1 MSTGKANQQGHS
13 LNSLLQNFH
22 DSSMASQQS
31 SSQPQQQNARLQ
43 QGYTVDASD
52 SPGPAHTP
60 DQTPLSQMNALDR
73 FGLPGLLAIV
83 RSDNPDVAG
92 LAIGQDLTQLGLN
105 LNSPE

>member
-1 MSTGKANQQGHS
+1 MSTGKTNQQGQI

-22 DSSMASQQS
+22 DSPMASQQS

-43 QGYTVDASD
+43 QGYTVDTSE
-52 SPGPAHTP
+52 SPGPTHTP
-60 DQTPLSQMNALDR
+60 DQTPLSQMSALDR
-73 FGLPGLLAIV
+73 YGLAGLLSMV